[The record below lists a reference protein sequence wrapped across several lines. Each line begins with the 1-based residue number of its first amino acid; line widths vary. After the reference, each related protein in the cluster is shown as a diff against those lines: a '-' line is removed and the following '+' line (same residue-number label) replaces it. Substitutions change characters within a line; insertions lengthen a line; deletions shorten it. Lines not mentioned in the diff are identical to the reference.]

1 METLDVQWIDCEKN
15 YYIFF
20 CELLILMKDLT
31 SVALSATI
39 MSNVLKAIYM
49 RQKKKETILG
59 W

>member
-15 YYIFF
+15 YYIYFY
-20 CELLILMKDLT
+20 ELLILMKGLM

-49 RQKKKETILG
+49 RQKKKETI
-59 W
+59 